1 MSDEFPHVVRVGL
14 AVELSS
20 GKRLMIFS
28 DDTNAEINIDTEY
41 QQELQ
46 FWGDPT
52 CRPTSALT
60 SITISGLRHFIMQ
73 DMTEPVVA
81 QAIDSIRK
89 ELKGNHD
96 CES

>member
-1 MSDEFPHVVRVGL
+1 MSEQFPHVVRVGL

-20 GKRLMIFS
+20 GKRIMIFS
-28 DDTNAEINIDTEY
+28 DDTNAEINVATEY
-41 QQELQ
+41 EHQLQ

-60 SITISGLRHFIMQ
+60 SITISGLRHYNMQ

-81 QAIDSIRK
+81 QAIDGIRK
-89 ELKGNHD
+89 EL
-96 CES
+96 EQ